1 MAIVRKDIFE
11 ELNKVKDLIKKE
23 YPNFDVRNLCD
34 TLAKLGTYHYH
45 KKFML
50 LGDVRGVYELL
61 IKNSYNPYTVY
72 RWALLE
78 RVPEDIRFQLRNHNL
93 GQKKATRLFFDRRH
107 ETETS
112 LQLEIKQMGL
122 KLIREM

>member
-1 MAIVRKDIFE
+1 MEEVRKNIFE
-11 ELNKVKDLIKKE
+11 EYDKVKNLIKTE
-23 YPNFDVRNLCD
+23 LPDFDVRNLCK
-34 TLAKLGTYHYH
+34 TLGKLGTHHY
-45 KKFML
+45 KKKNML
-50 LGDVRGVYELL
+50 LGEARKIYDLL
-61 IKNSYNPYTVY
+61 IENSYNPFTVY

-78 RVPEDIRFQLRNHNL
+78 RVPEDIRFQLKNHKL
-93 GQKKATRLFFDRRH
+93 GQKKATRLFFERRH